1 MGLVLPKGLGWEIKT
16 IRLVLVIMLCLTWS
30 VEKGDKFQCTKLS
43 NTRRKKKR
51 ASKDLGLAIMRIKQS
66 SWSGKRLPTKLELGQ
81 GLILWRRKPRLSN
94 KIQEL
99 TTLLGAPPLKLQ
111 RNMGLELRRESISS
125 KKILLSCQGLVIT

>member
-66 SWSGKRLPTKLELGQ
+66 SWSRKRLPTKLELGQ

>member
-16 IRLVLVIMLCLTWS
+16 IRLVLAIMLCLTWL

-66 SWSGKRLPTKLELGQ
+66 SWSRKRLPTKLELGQ

-125 KKILLSCQGLVIT
+125 KKILLLCQGLVIT